1 MVNELAS
8 EFDSDLP
15 IFIAGEGAGAHLAL
29 EVQLNATR
37 EVRSALKGQ
46 ILVSPVLD
54 PDSNEEGAPG
64 GQDQLISRPMI
75 RWCWGQYLPSKSTQD
90 RLSSYPLQRSQLV
103 GLPATLIMTAE
114 FDPVG
119 RESEALGRELLAS
132 NVEVVTRRFD
142 GQIHGFFRCLMLP
155 VGELAF
161 QELISFIRAR
171 LPIRGGVV
179 APRQMEWKGT

>member
-1 MVNELAS
+1 MINGLAS
-8 EFDSDLP
+8 EFDPDLP
-15 IFIAGEGAGAHLAL
+15 TFIAGEGAGAHLAL
-29 EVQLNATR
+29 EVQLNATQ

-54 PDSNEEGAPG
+54 PDSNDMGAPD
-64 GQDQLISRPMI
+64 GQDQLISRSII
-75 RWCWGQYLPSKSTQD
+75 RWCWRQYMPSKSTRDQ
-90 RLSSYPLQRSQLV
+90 LLSYPLQRSQLV

-119 RESEALGRELLAS
+119 RESEVLGRELLATS
-132 NVEVVTRRFD
+132 VEVVTRRFE

-155 VGELAF
+155 AGELAF
-161 QELISFIRAR
+161 QEFISFIRAR

-179 APRQMEWKGT
+179 AQRQMEWKGT